1 MWSPRSCPRCR
12 GDIFVVYEVGARVE
26 TCLQCGFVREIDIP
40 VIHNSCLEKR
50 RELVVTAPDN
60 KID

>member
-1 MWSPRSCPRCR
+1 MWNPKSCPRCR

-26 TCLQCGFVREIDIP
+26 TCLQCGFVREIEIP
-40 VIHNSCLEKR
+40 VVHNSNLEKHK
-50 RELVVTAPDN
+50 EMVIAHPGN